1 MKEVRW
7 LVSVKKYDCE
17 KSIVFALTPHN
28 TFAFLPVFLFVTF
41 SFPVERATPQ
51 SWFTAVQ
58 ELEGGSGEQSTWKVC
73 GSWVL
78 KRGSREKYCAF
89 LFDCLFKKKQNLC
102 IFDKTVCFR
111 TGTYIATQRLM
122 ETLEQSAIF
131 GWEFDRKI
139 FYRQGHTIILVFL
152 FIVQGGPVYG
162 TQWWKCALQD
172 PRWCRKESNTF
183 TYIPAFSTSWILLM
197 NMCEICFFRP
207 LFQKI
212 HVFSISD
219 IWCTM
224 TRETETTSK

>member
-1 MKEVRW
+1 M
-7 LVSVKKYDCE
+7 
-17 KSIVFALTPHN
+17 HN
-28 TFAFLPVFLFVTF
+28 TRTRTRNPSFLVKPDPNPTRSPTRQGL
-41 SFPVERATPQ
+41 
-51 SWFTAVQ
+51 
-58 ELEGGSGEQSTWKVC
+58 
-73 GSWVL
+73 VL
-78 KRGSREKYCAF
+78 KRGLRKKYCAF

-162 TQWWKCALQD
+162 TQWWKCVLQD
-172 PRWCRKESNTF
+172 PRWCRKENNTF

-197 NMCEICFFRP
+197 NMCENMFLSP
-207 LFQKI
+207 
-212 HVFSISD
+212 SISENT
-219 IWCTM
+219 CF
-224 TRETETTSK
+224 

>member
-1 MKEVRW
+1 MKWNYTKDQRISLKTTIRTIPEPEPETRAFWSNPTRTRPEVL
-7 LVSVKKYDCE
+7 LVKAWSLKGAWGKNTAHFCL
-17 KSIVFALTPHN
+17 IVCLKRSKTYAFLTKQFVSELALTLQHSDWWKHLN
-28 TFAFLPVFLFVTF
+28 SRQYL
-41 SFPVERATPQ
+41 
-51 SWFTAVQ
+51 
-58 ELEGGSGEQSTWKVC
+58 GE
-73 GSWVL
+73 
-78 KRGSREKYCAF
+78 
-89 LFDCLFKKKQNLC
+89 NL
-102 IFDKTVCFR
+102 I
-111 TGTYIATQRLM
+111 
-122 ETLEQSAIF
+122 E
-131 GWEFDRKI
+131 KI